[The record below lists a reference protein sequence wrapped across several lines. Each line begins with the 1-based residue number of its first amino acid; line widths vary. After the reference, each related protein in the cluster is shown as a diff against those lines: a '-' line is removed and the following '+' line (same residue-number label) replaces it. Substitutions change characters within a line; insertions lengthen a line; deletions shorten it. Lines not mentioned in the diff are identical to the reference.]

1 MELEGN
7 LDSSR
12 DGLERLNRWRKS
24 ATELKKKKQR

>member
-12 DGLERLNRWRKS
+12 DGLEQKI
-24 ATELKKKKQR
+24 K